1 MLGREAR
8 ELLTGRKAIER
19 ALILRSSRDRW
30 VTDNF
35 DIFLLLIVLL
45 GDWESL
51 EVPEIWTLVSWE
63 GETTI
68 FGSYCFQINS
78 KAMNCINW

>member
-30 VTDNF
+30 VADNF
-35 DIFLLLIVLL
+35 DILLVLL
-45 GDWESL
+45 VDCEPL
-51 EVPEIWTLVSWE
+51 EVPQISTLVS
-63 GETTI
+63 
-68 FGSYCFQINS
+68 
-78 KAMNCINW
+78 

>member
-30 VTDNF
+30 VADNF
-35 DIFLLLIVLL
+35 DILLVLL
-45 GDWESL
+45 VDCESL
-51 EVPEIWTLVSWE
+51 EVPQISTLVS
-63 GETTI
+63 
-68 FGSYCFQINS
+68 
-78 KAMNCINW
+78 